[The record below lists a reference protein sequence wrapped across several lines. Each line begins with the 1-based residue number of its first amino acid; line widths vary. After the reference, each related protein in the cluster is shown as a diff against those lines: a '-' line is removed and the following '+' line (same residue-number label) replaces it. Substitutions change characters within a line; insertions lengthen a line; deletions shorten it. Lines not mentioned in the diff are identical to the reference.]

1 MADGVVELR
10 DGRVLK
16 ANFPEPRIAN
26 GTATDSSSV
35 RNSVKAPILLHDRCE
50 SLDPLVFEN
59 RPEVK
64 HDLVAPHQQSMDMVS
79 DKTRQRG
86 DITVYS
92 YYVKSAGYKAFSAFA
107 SFMIA

>member
-1 MADGVVELR
+1 MADSVVELR
-10 DGRVLK
+10 DGRVLV
-16 ANFPEPRIAN
+16 ANVQEPRIAN
-26 GTATDSSSV
+26 GTAGDSSSAQI
-35 RNSVKAPILLHDRCE
+35 SIKAPTLLHDRCE

-64 HDLVAPHQQSMDMVS
+64 HDWVAPHQQSMDMVS

-86 DITVYS
+86 DVTVYS
-92 YYVKSAGYKAFSAFA
+92 YYAKSAGYKAFSAFA

>member
-1 MADGVVELR
+1 MADSVVELR
-10 DGRVLK
+10 DGRVLV
-16 ANFPEPRIAN
+16 ANVQEPRIAN
-26 GTATDSSSV
+26 GTAGD
-35 RNSVKAPILLHDRCE
+35 LLHDRCE

-64 HDLVAPHQQSMDMVS
+64 HDWVAPHQQSMDMAS

-86 DITVYS
+86 DVTVYS
-92 YYVKSAGYKAFSAFA
+92 YYAKSAGYKAFSAFA